1 VTAVSDLNE
10 SHLALALITDA
21 LFCSK
26 LKTGDMPTGSDLSAA
41 IREALKAHRGWD
53 RRTRTVA
60 AAFAKAPAKAAER
73 EAWGRQLAEAA
84 LKSSDILTE
93 LSQME

>member
-1 VTAVSDLNE
+1 MTAVCDLNE

-26 LKTGDMPTGSDLSAA
+26 LKTGQMLTGPQLAAA

-60 AAFAKAPAKAAER
+60 AAFAKAPANAAER
-73 EAWGRQLAEAA
+73 EAWSRQLAEAA
-84 LKSSDILTE
+84 VKSSDILTE
-93 LSQME
+93 LTQME